1 MRLLM
6 KLAKD
11 KVADGMFL
19 IVEDMLKKTKLLC
32 NISDT
37 ILVEE
42 ALTFLEKNKVT
53 IRPEKDEFSESVA
66 EFMQRNRLKI
76 DLQFPRPVIG
86 SKMMTPCTEFLS
98 AELATPECDPGGA
111 GEAWRGYSVFTSGY
125 QSVDRLSDIDEFE
138 ESFKVMSVEDKTRHY
153 YTLFRD
159 LSPAVSSPNSP
170 TVSPESSQPTSPNRD
185 IPANQSSQSKE
196 DDPTEISRD
205 YRSQAPTSQKP
216 NGQVQDDQ
224 ATLEPSTRRESL
236 STSPIVSP
244 QSSSPEHVSVS
255 LDSKIEGAV
264 ESLPG
269 DSLLEDDE
277 LSEGLEVVDDKEK
290 SDDEEDEDSTPHV
303 GSEASITQSPSSEKE
318 AASNGDEEKIQIVI
332 EEEKMEEERIGG
344 CDELDAKSGTT
355 TNNVNSDGLPPADS
369 PRRDQ
374 VLFLYDHH
382 LARLKVAQHSK
393 SFTFHNISY

>member
-98 AELATPECDPGGA
+98 AELATPECDPGAA

-185 IPANQSSQSKE
+185 IPANQSSQSQGH
-196 DDPTEISRD
+196 DPTEISRD
-205 YRSQAPTSQKP
+205 YRSQAPSSQKP
-216 NGQVQDDQ
+216 NGQVQDEQ
-224 ATLEPSTRRESL
+224 APLEPSTRRDSF

-255 LDSKIEGAV
+255 LDSKIEEAV
-264 ESLPG
+264 ESLPE

-332 EEEKMEEERIGG
+332 EEEKMEEDRIGG

-369 PRRDQ
+369 TRRDQ
-374 VLFLYDHH
+374 VLSLYGHH
-382 LARLKVAQHSK
+382 LARLRVAQHSK
-393 SFTFHNISY
+393 RPESSI